1 MRYGVSRSKD
11 YLESECVVI
20 RDFDSVPKGRVLAI
34 IPRENIHEAEQL
46 AQKLCDLLN
55 SNLK

>member
-1 MRYGVSRSKD
+1 
-11 YLESECVVI
+11 
-20 RDFDSVPKGRVLAI
+20 VLAI
-34 IPRENIHEAEQL
+34 IPRVNIHEAEQL